1 VSAIPLSPEFLR
13 GLKEADATYR
23 HLVEGAPAI
32 LYIDAVDD
40 LSTNL
45 YTSPQ
50 IEQMLGYTVREWRE
64 DPELW
69 ITRLHDD
76 DRKRVLAD
84 HHESNRTGRPFRAEY
99 RLFGKDGAERWF
111 RDEAVI
117 VRNDAGD
124 PLFWRG
130 VMLDV
135 TEQKRTEARLR
146 QSLEMLRR
154 TMEERRVLLERL
166 EAAQEEERR
175 RIAAGIHDESVQV
188 LSAADLRLQALR
200 LIVDSDET
208 RAEIGEVHQM
218 LKMAVDGLRH
228 LLFELR
234 PPVLDREGLTA
245 TLRQYLAAPDGPAF
259 AVNDALDREPAPD
272 LRAVLFRIAQEAVTN
287 VRKHADAT
295 RIDVSLASADGGIR
309 MRIVDDG
316 RGFDPAGL
324 REPPRPG
331 HIGLPTMF
339 ERAEMVGGRC
349 SIETGPGRGTSVDC
363 WVPLPVGPRPA
374 EPEPS

>member
-1 VSAIPLSPEFLR
+1 VSTIPLSPKFLR
-13 GLKEADATYR
+13 GLQEAEATYR

-32 LYIDAVDD
+32 LYIDAVDEP
-40 LSTNL
+40 STNL

-50 IEQMLGYTVREWRE
+50 IEEMLGYSVHEWRD

-69 ITRLHDD
+69 IVRMHDE
-76 DRKRVLAD
+76 DRERVLSE
-84 HHESNRTGRPFRAEY
+84 HRESNRTGRPFHAEY
-99 RLFGKDGAERWF
+99 RLFARDGAERWF

-117 VRNDAGD
+117 VRNDRGE

-130 VMLDV
+130 VMVDV

-200 LIVDSDET
+200 LFVEPEEA
-208 RAEIGEVHQM
+208 RVELAEIHDSLRG
-218 LKMAVDGLRH
+218 AVDGLRH

-234 PPVLDREGLTA
+234 PPILDNEGLA
-245 TLRQYLAAPDGPAF
+245 VALEEYLAADETTAFSVRDGVESDIP
-259 AVNDALDREPAPD
+259 VDA
-272 LRAVLFRIAQEAVTN
+272 RAVLFRIAQEAVTN
-287 VRKHADAT
+287 ARKHARARRVEIT
-295 RIDVSLASADGGIR
+295 LAEERGGVR
-309 MRIVDDG
+309 MRIADDG
-316 RGFDPAGL
+316 VGFDGAVL
-324 REPPRPG
+324 REPPRAG

-339 ERAEMVGGRC
+339 ERAEVAGGRC
-349 SIETGPGRGTSVDC
+349 SIETAPGRGTVVDC
-363 WVPLPVGPRPA
+363 WVPLRGRGSGPA
-374 EPEPS
+374 A